1 MIDLELRWALV
12 LYSGVLGAMA
22 LGIWIYTEL
31 TVRRPQRYLGQQYL
45 WRCSFCGFSYLDEEG
60 EQISQ
65 CPRCGSYN
73 DADDKHARSVPTKS
87 RRVTAEEAPA
97 EGPSTEPSR
106 RNPSRRKRPHQ
117 RRRGPRKR

>member
-1 MIDLELRWALV
+1 MIELELRWALV

-65 CPRCGSYN
+65 CPRCSSYN
-73 DADDKHARSVPTKS
+73 DADDRHARSVPTKS
-87 RRVTAEEAPA
+87 RRVTAEAAA